1 MHPNPPVVGARSL
14 NHGDLNLDPPGNSE
28 LKPAQGR
35 THSDFADGVVDA
47 LVAAHFLQSDGV
59 ELAFV

>member
-1 MHPNPPVVGARSL
+1 MGAQSL